1 MEIQNI
7 TWVSQLKIPSKI
19 DLNKY
24 ISCLSTIFAI
34 EKENNKEHGL
44 ASYWDQDGNLI
55 NTVEYFYGEIHGDWT
70 RYYKSGNIESI
81 IKYKFGNK
89 DGYEITYYENG
100 VMKSKVL
107 HKDGTE
113 VSEIIRWNNNGTLID

>member
-1 MEIQNI
+1 MRLIFLL
-7 TWVSQLKIPSKI
+7 VLFFSCSSQII
-19 DLNKY
+19 DKSYYGNNQLRYK
-24 ISCLSTIFAI
+24 I

-100 VMKSKVL
+100 IMKSKVL
-107 HKDGTE
+107 YKDGTE